1 MIGEKVIE
9 KVKLLS
15 DELIG
20 MHGGRIQKAY
30 GKQEDGKLTVSLSFV
45 IQPSEKA
52 GMIDVDAKITYV
64 MEKVTEKI
72 TAKVS
77 ENQIDLPLENKV
89 YKLKGE

>member
-20 MHGGRIQKAY
+20 MHGGRIQKAFAR
-30 GKQEDGKLTVSLSFV
+30 QEDGKLTVSLSFV
-45 IQPSEKA
+45 IQPAEKA
-52 GMIDVDAKITYV
+52 GMIDLDATISYT
-64 MEKVTEKI
+64 MEKVKEKI

-77 ENQIDLPLENKV
+77 ENLDLPLGVK
-89 YKLKGE
+89 